1 LVAKIC
7 DISVGDEDCDWEGV
21 KNVFF
26 DNGVV
31 DAVSTFLSDVRLC
44 DAGTFVVVYWFE

>member
-1 LVAKIC
+1 MEHDQNVDMAM
-7 DISVGDEDCDWEGV
+7 SMVTWEGV